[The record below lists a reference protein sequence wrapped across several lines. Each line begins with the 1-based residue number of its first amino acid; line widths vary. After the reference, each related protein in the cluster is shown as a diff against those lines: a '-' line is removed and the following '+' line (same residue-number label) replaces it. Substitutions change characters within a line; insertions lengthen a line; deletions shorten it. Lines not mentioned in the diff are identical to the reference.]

1 MKKTIR
7 RNRFVAPLALL
18 AVIASLVAVS
28 YAMMHSNNNSFEN
41 HPFFNDA
48 SFTNLRD

>member
-7 RNRFVAPLALL
+7 RNRFAAPLALL
-18 AVIASLVAVS
+18 AVIASLVGIS
-28 YAMMHSNNNSFEN
+28 YAMMHSNNSAFEN

-48 SFTNLRD
+48 RCTNLRD